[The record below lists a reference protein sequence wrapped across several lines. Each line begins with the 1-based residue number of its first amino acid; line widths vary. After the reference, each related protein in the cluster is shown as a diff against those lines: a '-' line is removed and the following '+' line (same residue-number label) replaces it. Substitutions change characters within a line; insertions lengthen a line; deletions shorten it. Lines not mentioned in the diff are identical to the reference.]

1 MARLR
6 KDQIIST
13 VDGKTIKVLGRI
25 GEGGQ
30 GIVYKIKCEN
40 KNYALKWY
48 KKPCDDSF
56 YKNLC
61 DRSLTNEA
69 NEIKNDLNEI
79 AKNTNYE
86 EEFNDLAYELI
97 TNKYKHI
104 FEREF

>member
-1 MARLR
+1 MTSEE
-6 KDQIIST
+6 KIEYVET
-13 VDGKTIKVLGRI
+13 V
-25 GEGGQ
+25 
-30 GIVYKIKCEN
+30 
-40 KNYALKWY
+40 
-48 KKPCDDSF
+48 

-104 FEREF
+104 FEREFWGI